1 MNIFSNCDEKGELEF
16 PKRDTISDIML
27 LRLRYIII
35 ILENMVNVA
44 KNDRLQVNRIACV

>member
-35 ILENMVNVA
+35 LENMVNVA
-44 KNDRLQVNRIACV
+44 KSDIL